1 MEENMNDPMRTF
13 QGCVNQN
20 SIKWLARGIL
30 KRGGDEIKGWLFEAF
45 EKGLGGGGI
54 FFLVCEEFERGLW
67 KFWRAMNEKWWGV
80 RFVDLCPEA
89 KYKDN
94 PLCNVLKKA
103 EYLS

>member
-1 MEENMNDPMRTF
+1 
-13 QGCVNQN
+13 
-20 SIKWLARGIL
+20 
-30 KRGGDEIKGWLFEAF
+30 
-45 EKGLGGGGI
+45 
-54 FFLVCEEFERGLW
+54 LVCEEFERGLW